1 MANLSD
7 EELTIVAL
15 ILDKETE
22 YTKKKKKNGF
32 TKLGHLPSSIYF
44 ELDK

>member
-22 YTKKKKKNGF
+22 YTKKKKKKWVHQ
-32 TKLGHLPSSIYF
+32 TWPSTFIHIF
-44 ELDK
+44 